1 MIQRIQSLLLLI
13 AAAISIVVC
22 FITIGDFTATEMGFE
37 YTAFKLTN
45 TANNQSISTFYVAG
59 LWIISAIL
67 SLVTIFLYKNRA
79 RQVKFNG
86 INMLVMLAALA
97 VMLYIYPNLIFPK
110 HVADYDAD
118 LVHFSPWVCISLIP
132 AVCLFFAN
140 KAIKR
145 DENKVRAADR
155 LR

>member
-1 MIQRIQSLLLLI
+1 MIQRIQSILLFV
-13 AAAISIVVC
+13 AAALSVSVC
-22 FITIGDFTATEMGFE
+22 FITIGDFSLNEMGFE

-45 TANNQSISTFYVAG
+45 VTTGQSLSTFYVGG
-59 LWIISAIL
+59 LWLISAII
-67 SLVTIFLYKNRA
+67 SMVTIFLYKNRM

-86 INMLVMLAALA
+86 INMLVMLAALVA
-97 VMLYIYPNLIFPK
+97 MLYIYPNFIFPK
-110 HVADYDAD
+110 YLEGFNADF
-118 LVHFSPWVCISLIP
+118 VHFSPWVCLSLVP

-145 DENKVRAADR
+145 DEKKVRAADR

>member
-1 MIQRIQSLLLLI
+1 MIQRIQSLLLFV
-13 AAAISIVVC
+13 AAVISIVVC
-22 FITIGDFTATEMGFE
+22 FITIGDFALNEMSFE

-45 TANNQSISTFYVAG
+45 VANGQSVSTFYVAG

-67 SLVTIFLYKNRA
+67 SMVTIFLYKNRI

-86 INMLVMLAALA
+86 FNMLVMLAAL
-97 VMLYIYPNLIFPK
+97 VTMLYIYPNYIFPK
-110 HVADYDAD
+110 YLSGYSVDF
-118 LVHFSPWVCISLIP
+118 VHFNPWVCLSLVP

-145 DENKVRAADR
+145 DEQKVRAADR